1 MRTLSNFYQSREWRK
16 TVRLIRLQRLNENG
30 QTICEYC
37 GKPIVKDYD
46 CIGHHMEHLTE
57 ENVNDVMVSLN
68 PENIQ
73 LVHHVCHNRIHEK
86 LGSKERQVYLVYGP
100 PLAGKRTYVDK
111 AMNKGDLIV
120 DIDSIWECVSGL
132 SRYEKPPRLKAI
144 VFAMHKALIESVR
157 YRQGKWSNAYIIGG
171 YPLQGERE
179 RLAKELGAREILVR
193 ATKEECLNRLEVSED
208 ARNKTDWTRFIEEW
222 FERYAPPLDEN

>member
-68 PENIQ
+68 PDNIQ

-132 SRYEKPPRLKAI
+132 SRYEKPPRLKAV
-144 VFAMHKALIESVR
+144 VFAMHKALVESVR

-179 RLAKELGAREILVR
+179 RLAKELGARG
-193 ATKEECLNRLEVSED
+193 
-208 ARNKTDWTRFIEEW
+208 
-222 FERYAPPLDEN
+222 RY